1 MIYHKKSRGAAGRT
15 RPAVPGTTDRMALKF
30 HRRKRTKFTEQQ
42 IQLLEEVFSNTRY
55 PDVYLRERLEACTGL
70 PEPRIQVWFQNRRAK
85 CRRQTRTRA
94 AVRPHSAAGGPGGP
108 SARLAP
114 PRTGSRAEKRNM
126 GGLALGSDRRPQA
139 HPQNATKDIV
149 GSGPQSHN
157 FGRYGVG
164 RGLGTATGDLGPECP
179 QLHSSGSMMERSG
192 GEPHHRRDEGYCA
205 KSQQGNVEEE
215 LVENVLLGFDNFPP
229 NKTIGPEMK
238 VLIPAMPSP
247 AAFSRSSPAHMS
259 PGEPLKT
266 RGIFARFPPVAES
279 ARSGLETEAE
289 AEAPW
294 RGSDWRPAVTSAFGR
309 FI

>member
-1 MIYHKKSRGAAGRT
+1 
-15 RPAVPGTTDRMALKF
+15 PGTYLLRLSVFAFLIGKKRVIRF

-126 GGLALGSDRRPQA
+126 GGLALGSDR
-139 HPQNATKDIV
+139 
-149 GSGPQSHN
+149 
-157 FGRYGVG
+157 
-164 RGLGTATGDLGPECP
+164 
-179 QLHSSGSMMERSG
+179 
-192 GEPHHRRDEGYCA
+192 YCA